1 MEGEF
6 AMSSLRTDKPGEAIS
21 WQQLLA
27 RAKSPDEIVTA
38 ARNFIAKFDHQT
50 LARLPG
56 KCQPPKFMDGNDV
69 AEYAYELV
77 SHHCADDDAELIA
90 VVNDLAAFFS
100 QAATRLSQLAT
111 VGRGSQRLFG

>member
-1 MEGEF
+1 
-6 AMSSLRTDKPGEAIS
+6 MSSLRTDKPAVAVS
-21 WQQLLA
+21 WQQMLA
-27 RAKSPDEIVTA
+27 CAQSADEIVAA

-50 LARLPG
+50 LARLPA
-56 KCQPPKFMDGNDV
+56 KCRPPKLMDGNDV

-100 QAATRLSQLAT
+100 QASTRLSQLAT
-111 VGRGSQRLFG
+111 AGRGSQRLFG